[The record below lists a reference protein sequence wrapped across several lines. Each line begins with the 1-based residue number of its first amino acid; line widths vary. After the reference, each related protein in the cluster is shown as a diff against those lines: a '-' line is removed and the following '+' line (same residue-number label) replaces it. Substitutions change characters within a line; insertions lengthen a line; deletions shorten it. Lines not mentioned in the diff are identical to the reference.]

1 MAFQVT
7 FFTFSKRQNST
18 ARPSGN
24 GHPYNCTGK
33 EPLNVTA
40 PRLQLQLANG
50 AQANPSEWNYAYISA
65 FGRYYWVTNW
75 TNEGPI
81 WTAALSVDAL
91 ASWKTDIG
99 TNRAYIYRSA
109 YSYDLKIADT
119 MYPSKAQRHILNVS
133 LPKPF
138 TIGGASA
145 SGEPADNG
153 IIVLGI
159 IGNGATNYYGFTP
172 AQLSD
177 FMAYLF
183 SQTYYDTVL
192 TEFGAVEYP
201 EAKVA
206 INPMQYISS
215 AKFIPMGVSTPTL
228 GGFQPWTLHAGTI
241 TGINVGTVLLQQ
253 QTAYAFFQISGTPIK
268 YHTTTSYIDFTV
280 TEDFLHPQADDRGDW
295 LNMAPHTV
303 YELFYPPF
311 GIVQL
316 DPAALSTCEVFRI
329 RLTIDV
335 WAASGILEVITD
347 PGTTAERTIL
357 RLSST
362 VGADIPLSNI
372 QTLGQSTLELAQHE
386 ASALTAAWNMD
397 AGGVMASARA
407 VVRTMVD
414 GWIPHLSTMG
424 SQGSTAQMEGQP
436 RLMVTHWLM
445 ANDDLNGQGR
455 PLCSVRQ
462 ISTIPGYIKADADE
476 LAVPCTASELAEI
489 RTAVAGGFYYE

>member
-1 MAFQVT
+1 MPFTVT
-7 FFTFSKRQNST
+7 FYTFAKKGRST
-18 ARPSGN
+18 ATP
-24 GHPYNCTGK
+24 TGTGQRFTCK
-33 EPLNVTA
+33 AKAPFTVTA
-40 PRLQLQLANG
+40 PRLQIQFADG
-50 AQANPSEWNYAYISA
+50 ASANPSALNYCHLSA
-65 FGRYYWVTNW
+65 FNRWYWVIEW
-75 TNEGPI
+75 TNEGPL
-81 WTAALSVDAL
+81 WTAALSVDVL
-91 ASWKTDIG
+91 ASWKTQLG
-99 TNRAYIYRSA
+99 NNSLYVYRSS
-109 YSYDLKIADT
+109 YSYDLRIADS
-119 MYPSKAQRHILNVS
+119 MFPSKAQRHLLNVS

-138 TIGGASA
+138 TVGGASA
-145 SGEPADNG
+145 SGEAADNG
-153 IIVLGI
+153 LIVLGI
-159 IGNGATNYYGFTP
+159 IGNGETNYYGFTP

-206 INPMQYISS
+206 INPLQYITS
-215 AKFIPMGVSTPTL
+215 ARFIPMGVSTPTL
-228 GGFQPWTLHAGTI
+228 GGFQPWTLHAGTV
-241 TGINVGTVLLQQ
+241 TGVSVGSVLLSQ
-253 QTAYAFFQISGTPIK
+253 QTAYAFFQIAGTPIK
-268 YHTTTSYIDFTV
+268 YHTTTSYIDYPV
-280 TEDFLHPQADDRGDW
+280 TSDFLHPQADDRGEW
-295 LNMAPHTV
+295 LNMAPYTV

-316 DPAALSTCEVFRI
+316 DPAAISTCEVFRV

-335 WAASGILEVITD
+335 WTATGVLEVITD

-386 ASALTAAWNMD
+386 ASALTAAWNLD
-397 AGGVMASARA
+397 AGGVIASARA

-445 ANDDLNGQGR
+445 ADDDLDGQGR
-455 PLCSVRQ
+455 PLCAVRQ

-476 LAVPCTASELAEI
+476 LSIPCTAAEMEEI
-489 RTAVAGGFYYE
+489 KSAVGGGFWYE